1 MSTEQEAKD
10 RASRL
15 LASSIEFR
23 STITDI
29 IKREVIESLTG
40 GANLN
45 HKIREDREIGLKTVR
60 YSPSCISKLMSSDE
74 W

>member
-10 RASRL
+10 RASKL

-45 HKIREDREIGLKTVR
+45 HGVKQEKEAGLKTVR
-60 YSPSCISKLMSSDE
+60 YSPSSISKLMSSDE